1 MSRLNILLAEDDR
14 GLGMIVKA
22 FLDSKGFPTA
32 LFENGKEAWESLRDV
47 QYDLCITDV
56 MMPEMNGFELLKQ
69 IKAVHPMMPVI
80 ILSAKKEEE
89 DVLEGFSL
97 GADDYI
103 TKPFSM
109 DELLARVKVWDRW
122 LNYTPANAGAC
133 EYRLGNFTFNVP
145 HMTLSHRSGEVIKLT
160 SKESELL
167 YMLCEHIGETI
178 ERSHVL
184 KTVWD
189 EDNRTNARSMD
200 VYITKLRKYFKNEPF
215 VDIQNVHGIGFK
227 LVVK

>member
-80 ILSAKKEEE
+80 ILSAKKEE
-89 DVLEGFSL
+89 SL
-97 GADDYI
+97 
-103 TKPFSM
+103 
-109 DELLARVKVWDRW
+109 DRK
-122 LNYTPANAGAC
+122 
-133 EYRLGNFTFNVP
+133 
-145 HMTLSHRSGEVIKLT
+145 S
-160 SKESELL
+160 
-167 YMLCEHIGETI
+167 
-178 ERSHVL
+178 
-184 KTVWD
+184 
-189 EDNRTNARSMD
+189 
-200 VYITKLRKYFKNEPF
+200 
-215 VDIQNVHGIGFK
+215 
-227 LVVK
+227 VV